1 MRSSAIKSSLAARK
15 KAATMSRE
23 SMYTVIRAPVI
34 TEKATMLTEKGQV
47 VFRVA
52 IDANKAEIKA
62 AVEGLFGVT
71 VRAVNTL
78 VVKGKAKR
86 FRGRPGRRS
95 DEKKAYVEL
104 AQGQSI
110 DLTTGLA

>member
-1 MRSSAIKSSLAARK
+1 MRSSAIKSGLAARK
-15 KAATMSRE
+15 RAAGMTRE
-23 SMYTVIRAPVI
+23 AMYQVIRNPVI
-34 TEKATMLTEKGQV
+34 TEKATMLTEQGQV

-52 IDANKAEIKA
+52 MEATKPQIKA
-62 AVEGLFGVT
+62 AVEGLFGVN

-78 VVKGKAKR
+78 ITKGKAKR

-104 AQGQSI
+104 SDGQSI